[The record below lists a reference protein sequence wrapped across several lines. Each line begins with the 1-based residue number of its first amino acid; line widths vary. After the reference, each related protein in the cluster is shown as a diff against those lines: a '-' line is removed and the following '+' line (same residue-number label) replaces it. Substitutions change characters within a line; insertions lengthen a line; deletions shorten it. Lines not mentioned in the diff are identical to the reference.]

1 MSSLLVQH
9 PAVAASATLAS
20 ASRRE
25 DGASSAPFAPLPG
38 RKSVTSATF
47 TGGRSQLSSSALRLE
62 SSTSAATAST
72 RNVSVAA
79 SSSSSSSSE
88 EVFFDSG
95 PHVGDLALN
104 LVLGFTGVWLPLTLA
119 SAFRVLTLR
128 YRFTN
133 RRFTVLSEID
143 EKERLE
149 YPYSLVSEVRSA
161 PRFIGEEWGGISII
175 LKEKNLVSEVRSAA
189 GFIGEWGDI
198 SIILK
203 DKTLVSEVR
212 SVPRFIGEWGD
223 ISIILKDK
231 SVIDLRSVWPCQLIT
246 PPSPL
251 PPSCMQLVSEVR
263 SVPRFIGEWGDI
275 SIILKDKSVIDLR
288 SVPKFREVAKYVE
301 ERASAAAAR
310 EAKSAAAKSSN
321 KGFDPSA

>member
-9 PAVAASATLAS
+9 SAVAASATLAS
-20 ASRRE
+20 ASRRA

-62 SSTSAATAST
+62 SSTSAAAST

-79 SSSSSSSSE
+79 SSSSPSSSE

-149 YPYSLVSEVRSA
+149 YPYSLTILPIPSLHLVSKVRLA
-161 PRFIGEEWGGISII
+161 PRLLF
-175 LKEKNLVSEVRSAA
+175 
-189 GFIGEWGDI
+189 
-198 SIILK
+198 
-203 DKTLVSEVR
+203 KTG
-212 SVPRFIGEWGD
+212 PH
-223 ISIILKDK
+223 
-231 SVIDLRSVWPCQLIT
+231 
-246 PPSPL
+246 PSPCL
-251 PPSCMQLVSEVR
+251 PTPTAASSCPPNPPPLLAPQLVSEVR

-288 SVPKFREVAKYVE
+288 SVPKFREVAKYCE
-301 ERASAAAAR
+301 ERATAAAAR
-310 EAKSAAAKSSN
+310 EAKSAAGKSSS
-321 KGFDPSA
+321 KGFDTAA

>member
-9 PAVAASATLAS
+9 SAVAASATLAS
-20 ASRRE
+20 ASRRA

-62 SSTSAATAST
+62 SSTSAAAST

-79 SSSSSSSSE
+79 SSSSPSSSE

-149 YPYSLVSEVRSA
+149 YPYSLVSEVRS
-161 PRFIGEEWGGISII
+161 
-175 LKEKNLVSEVRSAA
+175 
-189 GFIGEWGDI
+189 
-198 SIILK
+198 
-203 DKTLVSEVR
+203 
-212 SVPRFIGEWGD
+212 
-223 ISIILKDK
+223 
-231 SVIDLRSVWPCQLIT
+231 
-246 PPSPL
+246 
-251 PPSCMQLVSEVR
+251 
-263 SVPRFIGEWGDI
+263 VPRFIGEWGDI

-288 SVPKFREVAKYVE
+288 SVPKFREVAKYCE
-301 ERASAAAAR
+301 QRATAAAAR
-310 EAKSAAAKSSN
+310 EAKSAAGKSSS
-321 KGFDPSA
+321 KGFDTAA

>member
-9 PAVAASATLAS
+9 SAVAASATLAS
-20 ASRRE
+20 ASRRA

-62 SSTSAATAST
+62 SSTSAAAAST

-79 SSSSSSSSE
+79 SSSSPSSSE

-95 PHVGDLALN
+95 PHIGDLALN

-149 YPYSLVSEVRSA
+149 YPYSLVSEVRS
-161 PRFIGEEWGGISII
+161 
-175 LKEKNLVSEVRSAA
+175 
-189 GFIGEWGDI
+189 
-198 SIILK
+198 
-203 DKTLVSEVR
+203 
-212 SVPRFIGEWGD
+212 
-223 ISIILKDK
+223 
-231 SVIDLRSVWPCQLIT
+231 
-246 PPSPL
+246 
-251 PPSCMQLVSEVR
+251 
-263 SVPRFIGEWGDI
+263 VPRFIGEWGDI

-288 SVPKFREVAKYVE
+288 SVPKFREVAKYCE
-301 ERASAAAAR
+301 ERATAAAAR
-310 EAKSAAAKSSN
+310 EAKSAAAKSGN
-321 KGFDPSA
+321 KGFDPAA

>member
-9 PAVAASATLAS
+9 SAVAASATLAS
-20 ASRRE
+20 ASRRA

-62 SSTSAATAST
+62 SSTSAAAST

-79 SSSSSSSSE
+79 SSSSPSSSE

-149 YPYSLVSEVRSA
+149 YPYSPCPACSSCLRCDPISARLPPTFQLVSEARSNL
-161 PRFIGEEWGGISII
+161 RFIG
-175 LKEKNLVSEVRSAA
+175 K
-189 GFIGEWGDI
+189 WGDI
-198 SIILK
+198 SIILASQTGLLF
-203 DKTLVSEVR
+203 KTG
-212 SVPRFIGEWGD
+212 PH
-223 ISIILKDK
+223 
-231 SVIDLRSVWPCQLIT
+231 
-246 PPSPL
+246 PSPCL
-251 PPSCMQLVSEVR
+251 PTPTTASSCPPNPPPLLAPQLVSEVR

-288 SVPKFREVAKYVE
+288 SVPKFREVAKYCE
-301 ERASAAAAR
+301 QRATAAAAR
-310 EAKSAAAKSSN
+310 EAKSAAGKSSS
-321 KGFDPSA
+321 KGFDTAA